1 VPEPAAQPNPADP
14 QPQGGAPA
22 GAPAPAGAD
31 TPPPAA
37 TEHMIPKSRFDEVN
51 NRLQALEREQAKAAR
66 DAQKAADDAAAA
78 QGQFKEL
85 AEQRAA
91 KLAETEAA
99 LKKERTATAILR
111 AATEA
116 QFPVD
121 VAERMVDVEY
131 DASGAITTDIPAAIT
146 ALAARYP
153 QLVAGAQQNGAP
165 RPGNG
170 GGPRPAGTPT
180 HDELVKQETERLR
193 AHGGYARLG

>member
-1 VPEPAAQPNPADP
+1 MADPAAQPPTDP

-22 GAPAPAGAD
+22 GAPPTGTD
-31 TPPPAA
+31 TPPPRSEPEPVPYA
-37 TEHMIPKSRFDEVN
+37 RFKEVN
-51 NRLQALEREQAKAAR
+51 DRLAKLERERTDAEKA
-66 DAQKAADDAAAA
+66 AQKAADDAAAA

-131 DASGAITTDIPAAIT
+131 DASGAITTDIPAAIK

-170 GGPRPAGTPT
+170 GGPRPAGSVSR
-180 HDELVKQETERLR
+180 DEQVQREKEALR
-193 AHGGYARLG
+193 ASGGYARLG